1 MATSCD
7 APRRAVR
14 SSFDAVAFTRRRMG
28 SERVVVGTFTPA
40 GAAYTTF
47 TTSAFTVTAG
57 AHTITFVGLD
67 PDGKDNTA
75 FIDQVQLLQ

>member
-28 SERVVVGTFTPA
+28 SERVVVGTFTRVIERRRAREP
-40 GAAYTTF
+40 
-47 TTSAFTVTAG
+47 SA
-57 AHTITFVGLD
+57 LR
-67 PDGKDNTA
+67 
-75 FIDQVQLLQ
+75 